1 LEQEGI
7 TVKHKSK
14 SGFLIDADGDFL
26 RDENGKLIEG
36 AEIMKEFRERNQ

>member
-1 LEQEGI
+1 
-7 TVKHKSK
+7 VKHKSK

-36 AEIMKEFRERNQ
+36 TQIINAFRERIKE